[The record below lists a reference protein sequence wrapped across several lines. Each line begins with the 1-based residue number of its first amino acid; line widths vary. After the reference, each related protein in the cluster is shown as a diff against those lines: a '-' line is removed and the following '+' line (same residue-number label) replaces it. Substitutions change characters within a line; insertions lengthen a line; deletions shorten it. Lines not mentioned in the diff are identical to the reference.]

1 MQRRAFLA
9 VTAGS
14 VLAQNT
20 KRPNI
25 LWISCE
31 DSSPHYGC
39 YGDKHA
45 ITPNVDRMASEGV
58 RYTKAYSVAGV
69 CAPSR
74 SAIITGVYPSSLGSQ
89 YMRCS
94 VTLPA
99 HIKCFPAYLRQAGYY
114 CTNNVKTDYNFPV
127 PPDAWDE
134 SSKSAHWKNR
144 KPGQPFFAVFNIE
157 TTHESQCRKRG
168 AEYEQMVRRL
178 KPEHR
183 QDPAKLPL
191 PPYYADTAE
200 SRKDWAQLYELTTA
214 MDMQVG
220 DLMTE
225 LKDAGLLEDTIVFF
239 WGDHG
244 DGTPRAKRWLY
255 ETGTH
260 VPLIVRT
267 PAQFQKLSQG
277 RPGEVSDRLVS
288 LIDLGPTVLN
298 LAGVAAPKHM
308 DGRAFLGK
316 NAPAPRRYI
325 YGLRDRMDERYDSV
339 RMVRDERYRYI
350 RNYTPHL
357 PYAQHN
363 WYMEEGNIMKE
374 LREAERNGRIPAG
387 AQLYMSKTKPIEELY
402 DVASD
407 PYELSNLAASPAHR
421 PILER
426 LRAAH
431 EKWAI
436 DTRDVGLIPE
446 PDLEE
451 RGRTAGTRYDVLRQ
465 PDSRKLI
472 DDLRA
477 LVDAVNR
484 NDRPELVRQ
493 AASHSDPAMRYW
505 AIVGLGK
512 TAASAAAARDTNIE
526 GDYDTAPAV
535 RIAALAAAASHL
547 RRRHCCGK
555 TSCRT
560 EAPQPVRQATCYP
573 GVRCPGPSCDAGQR
587 HPQRCDGG

>member
-1 MQRRAFLA
+1 
-9 VTAGS
+9 
-14 VLAQNT
+14 
-20 KRPNI
+20 
-25 LWISCE
+25 
-31 DSSPHYGC
+31 
-39 YGDKHA
+39 
-45 ITPNVDRMASEGV
+45 
-58 RYTKAYSVAGV
+58 
-69 CAPSR
+69 
-74 SAIITGVYPSSLGSQ
+74 
-89 YMRCS
+89 
-94 VTLPA
+94 
-99 HIKCFPAYLRQAGYY
+99 
-114 CTNNVKTDYNFPV
+114 
-127 PPDAWDE
+127 
-134 SSKSAHWKNR
+134 
-144 KPGQPFFAVFNIE
+144 
-157 TTHESQCRKRG
+157 
-168 AEYEQMVRRL
+168 
-178 KPEHR
+178 
-183 QDPAKLPL
+183 
-191 PPYYADTAE
+191 
-200 SRKDWAQLYELTTA
+200 
-214 MDMQVG
+214 
-220 DLMTE
+220 
-225 LKDAGLLEDTIVFF
+225 
-239 WGDHG
+239 
-244 DGTPRAKRWLY
+244 
-255 ETGTH
+255 
-260 VPLIVRT
+260 
-267 PAQFQKLSQG
+267 
-277 RPGEVSDRLVS
+277 
-288 LIDLGPTVLN
+288 
-298 LAGVAAPKHM
+298 M

-431 EKWAI
+431 EKWAV

-477 LVDAVNR
+477 LVEAVNR
-484 NDRPELVRQ
+484 NDRPKFVRQ

-512 TAASAAAARDTNIE
+512 TAASAAAARDTILKAAS
-526 GDYDTAPAV
+526 DTAPAV

-547 RRRHCCGK
+547 SDDTAVAKLAAELKHPNPFVRLHAIQALDALGPRA
-555 TSCRT
+555 T
-560 EAPQPVRQATCYP
+560 PVK
-573 GVRCPGPSCDAGQR
+573 GILKDAMADENEYVKRVAAHALGSLSR
-587 HPQRCDGG
+587 G